1 MGTIF
6 VAIFGI
12 LVAYEEYLGENRY
25 YRETDVT
32 TAIPI
37 TINDTMMM
45 MMTDASVELDSLGS
59 EDVISTSISVAS
71 GQTTRRSHD
80 TWSSVKHGCIVF
92 EMLSTAGI
100 FLAIGALTSW
110 HMKLITDG
118 ETCVETYINRKERDR
133 LSKMG
138 FPFTNPFDFSARANW
153 NNFLGFNQADRRW
166 IHLLLPYT
174 FPPNGDGLTWNMN
187 RSASLRK

>member
-12 LVAYEEYLGENRY
+12 LVAYEEYMGENRY
-25 YRETDVT
+25 YRPVMATTTGMPVTRETSGVT
-32 TAIPI
+32 S
-37 TINDTMMM
+37 D
-45 MMTDASVELDSLGS
+45 ELDSLGS
-59 EDVISTSISVAS
+59 EDVMLTTTVSSAS
-71 GQTTRRSHD
+71 GQTSRRPHD
-80 TWSSVKHGCIVF
+80 SWSSLRHGCIVF

-133 LSKMG
+133 LSKVG
-138 FPFTNPFDFSARANW
+138 LPFQNPFDFSARENW
-153 NNFLGFNQADRRW
+153 KYFLGFNQPDRRW
-166 IHLLLPYT
+166 IHLLLP
-174 FPPNGDGLTWNMN
+174 FPAHPNGDGLTWSMN
-187 RSASLRK
+187 RTPCRTK